1 MVLVVSD
8 YEIFYFDVINEME
21 GYSVLN
27 YTHSTYLSRPYNSS
41 ITFFGIVPLYNMF

>member
-21 GYSVLN
+21 GYIYNNSVMRIL
-27 YTHSTYLSRPYNSS
+27 YSTQ
-41 ITFFGIVPLYNMF
+41 IIGT